1 MLSDALE
8 FSSGKRQ
15 KSMKASSRAALA
27 LFACTALVSV
37 PASATTKATPAP
49 ARLKPL
55 EGLKYRLVGP
65 FRGGRATGVA
75 GVPGDPNTFY
85 FGAASGGLWKT
96 TDGGTTWKPLW
107 DKFPEASPAVGAIAV
122 APSDPNILYVGTG
135 ETNIR
140 GNVVTGNGLYKSTD
154 AGKTWSFAGLRDT
167 QVIGRIIVDPKNPN
181 HVFVAALGHPF
192 GPNSE
197 RGIFRSTDGGKS
209 WSKVLY
215 VDDKTGGADVAFQPG
230 NPQVMYAGMW
240 QAYRKPWIMES
251 GGPGSGF
258 FKSTDGGTTWS
269 RLAGNGLP
277 EGILGRVN
285 VAPTINPNRIYAM
298 IEAKKGGLYRTDDG
312 GKSWKLINDKNQY
325 RQRAWYFNTVFADPK
340 NADTL
345 YVLNTALYRSTDA
358 GKTFKNL
365 HTPHGDDHELW
376 IDPTNPKRMINGNDG
391 GATVTVNGGET
402 WSSEM
407 NQPTAQF
414 YHVATD
420 NQFPFRLYG
429 DQQDNSSVSIA
440 SAGRSGGVGIE
451 DYYEVGGGESGYIVP
466 DPTDPNIVYAGGYD
480 AEITRYDHRTG
491 MTRQITPWPRN
502 SMGWAPE
509 NLEHR
514 FQWTAPIMVSRHAPH
529 ALYFGAEVLFKSTD
543 QGASWQVIS
552 PDLTR
557 NDKSKQRSSG
567 GPLTKDNTS
576 VEIYDTIFAIADGA
590 NSNEIWV
597 GTDDGLIQLTRDGG
611 AHWMNITPPQMPEWA
626 TVDQVE
632 VDPAR
637 PGTAYVAADR
647 HRLDDF
653 RPYAFRTTD
662 YGRTWT
668 PITAGIPDQAY
679 VHVVRVDPARPGLLY
694 AGTEEGVFVSF
705 DDGANWQPL
714 QLNLPVVPVHDLAIH
729 GDSLALATHGRAFW
743 VLDDLAPVRQ
753 WSAGIEKSKA
763 YLFEPQVAS
772 HTTFPTRSR
781 ELRYFGGANPPAG
794 AIIDY
799 WLSPSFGTPH
809 EKEDEK
815 DDADKKDKAPDPLA
829 SRIKLE
835 ILDAEGKVIRT
846 IPDPESKEQASSR
859 PARARPNAPAKAVPG
874 EEEQAAAEEEEDEGP
889 PKPKLTHYA
898 GLNTFVW
905 NMRYSGAT
913 PIPHSPLW
921 AGSVEGARALPGN
934 YRVRLTVDGKSET
947 RPLVIAPDPR
957 GTATLEVLRAQF
969 ELHQQVNA
977 ELTAIDDAV
986 LDIRAT
992 RSRISGLKAA
1002 KPALAQQA
1010 DDAIARMTAIEEVL
1024 VQPRAHASE
1033 DALNFPIQLNNMV
1046 AALGSLVDD
1055 GDYPPSAQEQQ
1066 EFIELKA
1073 EADRQLAAW
1082 AELKAGTVKRLDQL
1096 R

>member
-1 MLSDALE
+1 MN
-8 FSSGKRQ
+8 
-15 KSMKASSRAALA
+15 SRSRFALA
-27 LFACTALVSV
+27 LLACSALIPVPVQVAAKAATAVRQ
-37 PASATTKATPAP
+37 PT
-49 ARLKPL
+49 PL

-65 FRGGRATGVA
+65 FRGGRATGVS
-75 GVPGDPNTFY
+75 GVAGDPNTFY

-96 TDGGTTWKPLW
+96 TDGGISWKPLW

-122 APSDPNILYVGTG
+122 APSNPNILYVGTG

-167 QVIGRIIVDPKNPN
+167 QVIGRIIVDPKDPN
-181 HVFVAALGHPF
+181 RLFVAALGHPF

-209 WSKVLY
+209 WAKVLY
-215 VDDKTGGADVAFQPG
+215 VDDKTGGVDVAFQPG
-230 NPQVMYAGMW
+230 NPNVMYAGMW
-240 QAYRKPWIMES
+240 QAYRRPWIMES

-258 FKSTDGGTTWS
+258 YKSTDGGSTWA
-269 RLAGNGLP
+269 RLVGNGLP

-285 VAPTINPNRIYAM
+285 VAPTADPNRVYAM

-312 GKSWKLINDKNQY
+312 GRSWKLVNDKNQY
-325 RQRAWYFNTVFADPK
+325 RQRAWYFNTVFADPR
-340 NADTL
+340 NPDTV

-376 IDPTNPKRMINGNDG
+376 IDPTDPKRMINANDG
-391 GATVTVNGGET
+391 GAAITVDGGET
-402 WSSEM
+402 WSSDM

-420 NQFPFRLYG
+420 NQFPYRIYG

-440 SAGRSGGVGIE
+440 SAGRGGGVGIE

-466 DPTDPNIVYAGGYD
+466 DPQDPDIVYGGGYD
-480 AEITRYDHRTG
+480 AELTRYDHRTG

-514 FQWTAPIMVSRHAPH
+514 FQWTAPIMISRHAPH

-543 QGASWQVIS
+543 QGASWSVIS

-557 NDKSKQRSSG
+557 NDKSKQLSSG

-576 VEIYDTIFAIADGA
+576 VEIYDTIFSIADGA
-590 NSNEIWV
+590 DANEIWI
-597 GTDDGLIQLTRDGG
+597 GTDDGLVQLTRDGG
-611 AHWMNITPPQMPEWA
+611 AHWSNITPPQMPQWA
-626 TVDQVE
+626 TVDMVE

-653 RPYAFRTTD
+653 RPYAFRTED

-668 PITAGIPDQAY
+668 PISSGIPEDAY
-679 VHVVRVDPARPGLLY
+679 VHVVRVDPARAGLLY
-694 AGTEEGVFVSF
+694 AGTEKGVFASF
-705 DDGANWQPL
+705 DNGASWQPL
-714 QLNLPVVPVHDLAIH
+714 QLNLPVVPAHDLAVH
-729 GDSLALATHGRAFW
+729 GDSLVVATHGRAFW
-743 VLDDLAPVRQ
+743 TLDDLAPVRQ
-753 WSAGIEKSKA
+753 WSDAVRSSKA
-763 YLFEPQVAS
+763 YLFAPGQAN
-772 HTTFPTRSR
+772 HTVFPTRMR
-781 ELRYFGGANPPAG
+781 ALRYFGGANPPAG
-794 AIIDY
+794 AVIDY
-799 WLSPSFGTPH
+799 WLSPPLGTARPDEE
-809 EKEDEK
+809 EKKDE
-815 DDADKKDKAPDPLA
+815 ADKKAPDPLA

-835 ILDAEGKVIRT
+835 ILDAQGHVIRT
-846 IPDPESKEQASSR
+846 IPEPQAEEQGEPK
-859 PARARPNAPAKAVPG
+859 PARPRPNAPAKAVPG
-874 EEEQAAAEEEEDEGP
+874 EQEQAAAEEEEDEGP
-889 PKPKLTHYA
+889 TKPKLTHYA
-898 GLNTFVW
+898 GLNSFVW
-905 NMRYSGAT
+905 DMRYPGAT

-921 AGSVEGARALPGN
+921 AGSVEGPRALPGN
-934 YRVRLTVDGKSET
+934 YQVRLTVDGKSQT

-957 GTATLEVLRAQF
+957 GTATPEALRAQF
-969 ELHQQVNA
+969 ELHRKINA
-977 ELTAIDDAV
+977 ELDAVDKAV
-986 LDIRAT
+986 LDIRAHRT
-992 RSRISGLKAA
+992 RIEALKAGRPSLAPEADQLIA
-1002 KPALAQQA
+1002 K
-1010 DDAIARMTAIEEVL
+1010 MTAIEEEL

-1033 DALNFPIQLNNMV
+1033 DALNYPIKLNNMI

-1055 GDYPPSAQEQQ
+1055 GDYAPTTQDQQ
-1066 EFIELKA
+1066 EFMELKA
-1073 EADRQLAAW
+1073 AADRQLEAW
-1082 AELKAGTVKRLDQL
+1082 SALKGGMVKQL
-1096 R
+1096 EQSRR

>member
-1 MLSDALE
+1 MQSP
-8 FSSGKRQ
+8 SSF
-15 KSMKASSRAALA
+15 ALA
-27 LFACTALVSV
+27 LLACTALI
-37 PASATTKATPAP
+37 PAHSSAAAKAPPA
-49 ARLKPL
+49 AGQVKPL
-55 EGLKYRLVGP
+55 EGMKYRLVGP

-75 GVPGDPNTFY
+75 GVPGDPDTFY

-96 TDGGTTWKPLW
+96 TDGGLTWKPLW

-122 APSDPNILYVGTG
+122 APSNPNILYVGTG

-167 QVIGRIIVDPKNPN
+167 QVIGRIIVDPKDPN
-181 HVFVAALGHPF
+181 RLFAAALGHPF

-197 RGIFRSTDGGKS
+197 RGIFRSTDGGKT
-209 WSKVLY
+209 WAKVLY
-215 VDDKTGGADVAFQPG
+215 VDDKTGGVDVAFQPG
-230 NPQVMYAGMW
+230 NPRVMYAGMW

-258 FKSTDGGTTWS
+258 YKSVDGGSTWT
-269 RLAGNGLP
+269 RLTGNGLP

-285 VAPTINPNRIYAM
+285 VAPTVDPNRIYAI

-312 GKSWKLINDKNQY
+312 GKTWKLINDKNQY

-340 NADTL
+340 KPDTV

-376 IDPTNPKRMINGNDG
+376 IDPTDPKRMINGNDG
-391 GATVTVNGGET
+391 GATITVNGGET

-414 YHVATD
+414 YHIATD
-420 NQFPFRLYG
+420 NQFPYRLYG

-440 SAGRSGGVGIE
+440 SAGRDGGVGIE

-466 DPTDPNIVYAGGYD
+466 DPADPNIVYAGGYD

-502 SMGWAPE
+502 SMGWAPA

-514 FQWTAPIMVSRHAPH
+514 FQWTAPIMVSRHDPH
-529 ALYFGAEVLFKSTD
+529 ALYFGAEMLFKSTD
-543 QGASWQVIS
+543 QGASWTAIS

-557 NDKSKQRSSG
+557 NDKTKQLSSG

-576 VEIYDTIFAIADGA
+576 VEIYDTIFSIADGVDA
-590 NSNEIWV
+590 NEIWV

-611 AHWMNITPPQMPEWA
+611 AHWTNITPPQMPEWA

-653 RPYAFRTTD
+653 KPYAFKTAN
-662 YGRTWT
+662 YGRTWA
-668 PITAGIPDQAY
+668 PITTGIPADAY
-679 VHVVRVDPARPGLLY
+679 VHVVRVDPARKGLLY
-694 AGTEEGVFVSF
+694 AGTEKGVFASY
-705 DDGANWQPL
+705 DDGADWQPL
-714 QLNLPVVPVHDLAIH
+714 QLNLPVTPVHDLAVK
-729 GDSLALATHGRAFW
+729 GDTLAVATHGRAFW

-753 WSAGIEKSKA
+753 WSDAVQASKG
-763 YLFEPQVAS
+763 YLFAPRVAS
-772 HTTFPTRSR
+772 HTSFPTRTR
-781 ELRYFGGANPPAG
+781 GLRHFGGANPPAG
-794 AIIDY
+794 AVIDY
-799 WLSPSFGTPH
+799 WLSPAFGTPRQN
-809 EKEDEK
+809 EDEK
-815 DDADKKDKAPDPLA
+815 KDDAAKKDKAPDPLA

-835 ILDAEGKVIRT
+835 ILDARGNLIRT
-846 IPDPESKEQASSR
+846 IPEAKPEEQGQPKAAR
-859 PARARPNAPAKAVPG
+859 PRPNAPAKAVPG
-874 EEEQAAAEEEEDEGP
+874 EQEQAAAEEEEEDEGP
-889 PKPKLTHYA
+889 PKPKLTHYV

-905 NMRYSGAT
+905 DMRYPSAT
-913 PIPHSPLW
+913 AIPHSPLW
-921 AGSVEGARALPGN
+921 AGSVEGPRALPGS
-934 YRVRLTVDGKSET
+934 YQVRLTVDGKSQT
-947 RPLVIAPDPR
+947 RPLVIVPDPR
-957 GTATLEVLRAQF
+957 GIATPEALRAQF
-969 ELHQQVNA
+969 ELHRQINA
-977 ELTAIDDAV
+977 ELDAIDKAV

-992 RSRISGLKAA
+992 RTRIAALKAA
-1002 KPALAQQA
+1002 KPALAGRA

-1024 VQPRAHASE
+1024 VQPQAHASE
-1033 DALNFPIQLNNMV
+1033 DALNYPIQLNNMM

-1055 GDYPPSAQEQQ
+1055 GDYAPTVQDSQ
-1066 EFIELKA
+1066 EFVALKA

-1082 AELKAGTVKRLDQL
+1082 AALKAGMLKTLEQGR

>member
-1 MLSDALE
+1 MNS
-8 FSSGKRQ
+8 
-15 KSMKASSRAALA
+15 ASRLALA
-27 LFACTALVSV
+27 LLACSALVPV
-37 PASATTKATPAP
+37 HASAAMKTAAAAP
-49 ARLKPL
+49 AQVKPL

-75 GVPGDPNTFY
+75 GVPGDPTTFY

-96 TDGGTTWKPLW
+96 TDGGMTWKPLW
-107 DKFPEASPAVGAIAV
+107 DKLPEASPAVDAIAV
-122 APSDPNILYVGTG
+122 APSNHDILYVGTG
-135 ETNIR
+135 EINIR

-154 AGKTWSFAGLRDT
+154 AGKTWQFAGLRDT
-167 QVIGRIIVDPKNPN
+167 QVIGRIIVDPKDPN
-181 HVFVAALGHPF
+181 RLFVAALGHPF

-197 RGIFRSTDGGKS
+197 RGLYRSTDGGKS
-209 WSKVLY
+209 WAKVLY
-215 VDDKTGGADVAFQPG
+215 VDDKTGASDVAFQPG

-258 FKSTDGGTTWS
+258 YKSTDGGSTWT
-269 RLAGNGLP
+269 RLSGNGLP

-285 VAPTINPNRIYAM
+285 VAPTTDPNRVYAM
-298 IEAKKGGLYRTDDG
+298 IEAQKGGLYRTDDG

-340 NADTL
+340 TPDTVF
-345 YVLNTALYRSTDA
+345 VLNTALYRSTDA

-365 HTPHGDDHELW
+365 RTPHGDDHELW
-376 IDPTNPKRMINGNDG
+376 IDPTDPKRMINGNDG
-391 GATVTVNGGET
+391 GATITVDGGDT

-414 YHVATD
+414 YHIATD
-420 NQFPFRLYG
+420 NQFPYRLYG

-440 SAGRSGGVGIE
+440 SAGRGGGVGIE

-491 MTRQITPWPRN
+491 MTREITPWPRN

-543 QGASWQVIS
+543 QGASWTAIS

-557 NDKSKQRSSG
+557 NDKSKQLSSG

-576 VEIYDTIFAIADGA
+576 VEIYDTIFSIADGA
-590 NSNEIWV
+590 DSNEIWV

-611 AHWMNITPPQMPEWA
+611 AHWANITPPQMPEWA
-626 TVDQVE
+626 TVDQIE

-637 PGTAYVAADR
+637 PGTAYIAADR

-653 RPYAFRTTD
+653 RPYAFKTAD
-662 YGRTWT
+662 YGRTWV
-668 PITAGIPDQAY
+668 PITSGIPDDAY
-679 VHVVRVDPARPGLLY
+679 VHVVRVDPARAGLLY
-694 AGTEEGVFVSF
+694 AGTEKGVFLSY

-714 QLNLPVVPVHDLAIH
+714 QLNLPVVPVHDLTVH

-743 VLDDLAPVRQ
+743 ILDDLAPVRE
-753 WSAGIEKSKA
+753 WSPGIQASKA
-763 YLFEPQVAS
+763 YLFAPQPAN
-772 HTTFPTRSR
+772 HTTFPTR
-781 ELRYFGGANPPAG
+781 LRGLRFFGGANPPDG
-794 AIIDY
+794 AVIDY
-799 WLSPSFGTPH
+799 WLAPSFGTPR
-809 EKEDEK
+809 ESDEAKK
-815 DDADKKDKAPDPLA
+815 DDADKKKAPDPLA

-835 ILDAEGKVIRT
+835 ILDAQGNVIAT
-846 IPDPESKEQASSR
+846 VPEPEPKEQGKPA
-859 PARARPNAPAKAVPG
+859 PARPRPNAPAKAAPG
-874 EEEQAAAEEEEDEGP
+874 EQEQTAAEEEEDEGP

-905 NMRYSGAT
+905 DMRYPSAT

-921 AGSVEGARALPGN
+921 AGSVEGPRALPGN
-934 YRVRLTVDGKSET
+934 YQVRLTVDGVSQT
-947 RPLVIAPDPR
+947 RPLMIVPDPR
-957 GTATLEVLRAQF
+957 GTATPEVLRAQF
-969 ELHQQVNA
+969 ELHRQINA
-977 ELTAIDDAV
+977 ELDTVDKAV
-986 LDIRAT
+986 LDIRAN
-992 RSRISGLKAA
+992 RDRLNALKASN
-1002 KPALAQQA
+1002 PALAPRI
-1010 DDAIARMTAIEEVL
+1010 DPVVARMTAIEEEL

-1033 DALNFPIQLNNMV
+1033 DALNFPIKLNNMI
-1046 AALGSLVDD
+1046 AALGDLVDD
-1055 GDYPPSAQEQQ
+1055 GDYPPTVQDEQ
-1066 EFIELKA
+1066 EFVQLKG

-1082 AELKAGTVKRLDQL
+1082 AALKAEEVAALERS

>member
-1 MLSDALE
+1 MQSP
-8 FSSGKRQ
+8 SSF
-15 KSMKASSRAALA
+15 ALA
-27 LFACTALVSV
+27 LLACTALI
-37 PASATTKATPAP
+37 PAHSSAAVKAPPA
-49 ARLKPL
+49 AGRVKPL

-65 FRGGRATGVA
+65 FRGGRATGVT
-75 GVPGDPNTFY
+75 GVPGDPDTFY

-96 TDGGTTWKPLW
+96 TDGGLTWKPLW

-122 APSDPNILYVGTG
+122 APSNPNILYVGTG

-167 QVIGRIIVDPKNPN
+167 QVIGRIIVDPKDPN
-181 HVFVAALGHPF
+181 RLFAAALGHPF

-197 RGIFRSTDGGKS
+197 RGIFRSTDGGKT
-209 WSKVLY
+209 WAKVLY
-215 VDDKTGGADVAFQPG
+215 VDDKTGGVDVAFQPG
-230 NPQVMYAGMW
+230 NPRVMYAGMW

-258 FKSTDGGTTWS
+258 YKSVDGGSTWT
-269 RLAGNGLP
+269 RLTGNGLP

-285 VAPTINPNRIYAM
+285 VAPTVDPNRIYAM

-312 GKSWKLINDKNQY
+312 GKTWKLINDKNQY

-340 NADTL
+340 KPDTV

-376 IDPTNPKRMINGNDG
+376 IDPTDPKRMINGNDG
-391 GATVTVNGGET
+391 GATITVNGGET

-414 YHVATD
+414 YHIATD
-420 NQFPFRLYG
+420 NQFPYRLYG

-440 SAGRSGGVGIE
+440 SAGRDGGVGIE

-466 DPTDPNIVYAGGYD
+466 DPADPNIVYAGGYD

-502 SMGWAPE
+502 SMGWAPA

-514 FQWTAPIMVSRHAPH
+514 FQWTAPIMVSRHDPH
-529 ALYFGAEVLFKSTD
+529 ALYFGAEMLFKSTD
-543 QGASWQVIS
+543 QGASWTAIS

-557 NDKSKQRSSG
+557 NDKTKQLSSG

-576 VEIYDTIFAIADGA
+576 VEIYDTIFSIADGVDA
-590 NSNEIWV
+590 NEIWV

-611 AHWMNITPPQMPEWA
+611 AHWTNITPPQMPEWA

-653 RPYAFRTTD
+653 KPYAFKTAN
-662 YGRTWT
+662 YGRTWA
-668 PITAGIPDQAY
+668 PITTGIPADAY
-679 VHVVRVDPARPGLLY
+679 VHVVRVDPARKGLLY
-694 AGTEEGVFVSF
+694 AGTEKGVFASY
-705 DDGANWQPL
+705 DDGADWQPL
-714 QLNLPVVPVHDLAIH
+714 QFNLPVTPVHDLAVK
-729 GDSLALATHGRAFW
+729 GDTLAVATHGRAFW

-753 WSAGIEKSKA
+753 WSDAVQASKA
-763 YLFEPQVAS
+763 YLFAPQVAS
-772 HTTFPTRSR
+772 HTSFPTRTR
-781 ELRYFGGANPPAG
+781 GLRHFGGANPPAG
-794 AIIDY
+794 AVIDY
-799 WLSPSFGTPH
+799 WLSPAFGTPRQN
-809 EKEDEK
+809 EDEK
-815 DDADKKDKAPDPLA
+815 KDDAAKKDKAPDPLA

-835 ILDAEGKVIRT
+835 ILDARGNLIRT
-846 IPDPESKEQASSR
+846 IPEAKPEEQGQPKAAR
-859 PARARPNAPAKAVPG
+859 PRPNAPAKAVPG
-874 EEEQAAAEEEEDEGP
+874 EQEQAAAEEEEEDEGP
-889 PKPKLTHYA
+889 PKPKLTHYV

-905 NMRYSGAT
+905 DMRYPSAT
-913 PIPHSPLW
+913 AIPHSPLW
-921 AGSVEGARALPGN
+921 AGSVEGPRALPGS
-934 YRVRLTVDGKSET
+934 YQVRLTVDGKSQT

-957 GTATLEVLRAQF
+957 GIATPEALRAQF
-969 ELHQQVNA
+969 ELHRQINA
-977 ELTAIDDAV
+977 ELDAIDKAV

-992 RSRISGLKAA
+992 RTRIAALKAA
-1002 KPALAQQA
+1002 KPALAGRA

-1024 VQPRAHASE
+1024 VQPQAHASE
-1033 DALNFPIQLNNMV
+1033 DALNYPIQLNNMI

-1055 GDYPPSAQEQQ
+1055 GDYAPTVQDSQ
-1066 EFIELKA
+1066 EFVALKA

-1082 AELKAGTVKRLDQL
+1082 AALKAGMLKTLEQGR

>member
-1 MLSDALE
+1 MQSP
-8 FSSGKRQ
+8 SSF
-15 KSMKASSRAALA
+15 ALA
-27 LFACTALVSV
+27 LLACTALI
-37 PASATTKATPAP
+37 PAHSSAAVKAPPA
-49 ARLKPL
+49 AGQVKPL
-55 EGLKYRLVGP
+55 EGMKYRLVGP

-75 GVPGDPNTFY
+75 GVPGDPDTFY

-96 TDGGTTWKPLW
+96 TDGGLTWKPLW

-122 APSDPNILYVGTG
+122 APSNPNILYVGTG

-167 QVIGRIIVDPKNPN
+167 QVIGRIIVDPKDPN
-181 HVFVAALGHPF
+181 RLFAAALGHPF

-197 RGIFRSTDGGKS
+197 RGIFRSTDGGKT
-209 WSKVLY
+209 WAKVLY
-215 VDDKTGGADVAFQPG
+215 VDDKTGGVDVAFQPG
-230 NPQVMYAGMW
+230 NPRVMYAGMW

-258 FKSTDGGTTWS
+258 YKSVDGGSTWT
-269 RLAGNGLP
+269 RLTGNGLP

-285 VAPTINPNRIYAM
+285 VAPTVDPNRIYAI

-312 GKSWKLINDKNQY
+312 GKTWKLINDKNQY

-340 NADTL
+340 KPDTV

-376 IDPTNPKRMINGNDG
+376 IDPTDPKRMINGNDG
-391 GATVTVNGGET
+391 GATITVNGGET

-414 YHVATD
+414 YHIATD
-420 NQFPFRLYG
+420 NQFPYRLYG

-440 SAGRSGGVGIE
+440 SAGRDGGVGIE

-466 DPTDPNIVYAGGYD
+466 DPADPNIVYAGGYD

-502 SMGWAPE
+502 SMGWAPA

-514 FQWTAPIMVSRHAPH
+514 FQWTAPIMVSRHDPH
-529 ALYFGAEVLFKSTD
+529 ALYFGAEMLFKSTD
-543 QGASWQVIS
+543 QGASWTAIS

-557 NDKSKQRSSG
+557 NDKTKQLSSG

-576 VEIYDTIFAIADGA
+576 VEIYDTIFSIADGVDA
-590 NSNEIWV
+590 NEIWV

-611 AHWMNITPPQMPEWA
+611 AHWTNITPPQMPEWA

-637 PGTAYVAADR
+637 PGTAYVATDR

-653 RPYAFRTTD
+653 KPYAFKTAN
-662 YGRTWT
+662 YGRTWA
-668 PITAGIPDQAY
+668 PITTGIPADAY
-679 VHVVRVDPARPGLLY
+679 VHVVRVDPARKGLLY
-694 AGTEEGVFVSF
+694 AGTEKGVFASY
-705 DDGANWQPL
+705 DDGADWQPL
-714 QLNLPVVPVHDLAIH
+714 QFNLPVTPVHDLAVK
-729 GDSLALATHGRAFW
+729 GDTLAVATHGRAFW

-753 WSAGIEKSKA
+753 WSDAVQASKA
-763 YLFEPQVAS
+763 YLFAPQVAS
-772 HTTFPTRSR
+772 HTSFPTRTR
-781 ELRYFGGANPPAG
+781 GLRHFGGANPPAG
-794 AIIDY
+794 AVIDY
-799 WLSPSFGTPH
+799 WLSPAFGTPRQN
-809 EKEDEK
+809 EDEK
-815 DDADKKDKAPDPLA
+815 KDDAAKKDKAPDPLA

-835 ILDAEGKVIRT
+835 ILDARGNLIRT
-846 IPDPESKEQASSR
+846 IPEAKPEEQGQPKAAR
-859 PARARPNAPAKAVPG
+859 PRPNAPAKAVPG
-874 EEEQAAAEEEEDEGP
+874 EQEQAAAEEEEEDEGP
-889 PKPKLTHYA
+889 PKPKLTHYV

-905 NMRYSGAT
+905 DMRYPSAT
-913 PIPHSPLW
+913 AIPHSPLW
-921 AGSVEGARALPGN
+921 AGSVEGPRALPGS
-934 YRVRLTVDGKSET
+934 YQVRLTVDGKSQT

-957 GTATLEVLRAQF
+957 GIATPEALRAQF
-969 ELHQQVNA
+969 ELHRQINA
-977 ELTAIDDAV
+977 ELDAIDKAV

-992 RSRISGLKAA
+992 RTRIAALKAA
-1002 KPALAQQA
+1002 KPALAGRA

-1024 VQPRAHASE
+1024 VQPQAHASE
-1033 DALNFPIQLNNMV
+1033 DALNYPIQLNNMM

-1055 GDYPPSAQEQQ
+1055 GDYAPTVQDSQ
-1066 EFIELKA
+1066 EFVALKA

-1082 AELKAGTVKRLDQL
+1082 AALKAGMLKTLEQGR